1 MKEKFTDPF
10 RFLKHNTSIVNS
22 SSSITDKK
30 KDSSFTLVNYFSLE
44 PVPTILQ

>member
-10 RFLKHNTSIVNS
+10 RFLKHNTSISNS
-22 SSSITDKK
+22 SSSITDK